1 MTDKVEVAHSSTGQ
15 VVQMSQCQEAR
26 ESTLP
31 SGNELCANQRP
42 KYKKAKEER
51 L

>member
-1 MTDKVEVAHSSTGQ
+1 MPW
-15 VVQMSQCQEAR
+15 CQETHG
-26 ESTLP
+26 STLP
-31 SGNELCANQRP
+31 MGNELCANQKP